1 MAGACG
7 GETPA
12 RLIRRVVLASASR
25 SGGARRARGNHWPVL
40 RSAARATPVPAR
52 NHLLRLHPHHAGGH
66 SVGPPMSGV

>member
-25 SGGARRARGNHWPVL
+25 SGGGVAPVVTTGRCFGLRPGPRQYPLGTICCAFIRITLAATPSARRCRE
-40 RSAARATPVPAR
+40 
-52 NHLLRLHPHHAGGH
+52 
-66 SVGPPMSGV
+66 